1 MPTTGEPTP
10 GTAGWRVRVTDTGR
24 GAGTPPEAL
33 QVGSSRGLEQQ
44 AFHKDLIRQI
54 GTLKERLALNQ
65 S

>member
-24 GAGTPPEAL
+24 GGGTPPEAL